1 MALQVKFA
9 DLSSSLSL
17 GADMRSHSRPH
28 HPRVKPPLARF
39 QRHRHQEKRNHSLP
53 ISSTHLTS
61 LQAPTS
67 PSFLTYRGKALEKAT
82 VAASLHLFFPLSFLQ
97 PHTPPPPSTSYS
109 PFPALK
115 RSPEVAWAVQRQQKP
130 KWQQPLL
137 NNQAQKNSKKRV
149 SLKKEEESV
158 YSNKHH

>member
-39 QRHRHQEKRNHSLP
+39 QRHRYQEKRNHSLP

-61 LQAPTS
+61 LQASPS
-67 PSFLTYRGKALEKAT
+67 PSFLTYRGKALEKSYRRC
-82 VAASLHLFFPLSFLQ
+82 VASPLLPSFLSST
-97 PHTPPPPSTSYS
+97 PHTSSSFHIIFSTPSPKTIPRSRVSCATTAKTKVTTTPP
-109 PFPALK
+109 
-115 RSPEVAWAVQRQQKP
+115 
-130 KWQQPLL
+130 QQPS
-137 NNQAQKNSKKRV
+137 AKK
-149 SLKKEEESV
+149 L
-158 YSNKHH
+158 